1 MMNGYYNYNDGG
13 LNEARGRISQMSV
26 EELKKLMNSDEEVT
40 KLVLSLSETQQMNTI
55 KESLKDT
62 IKRLAL
68 SNLDKEPILIHEK
81 QKLAQLHDELRKIRE
96 KYDSIRGK
104 YDDQTGETNP
114 DMIYVL
120 LQTAAS
126 DLERA
131 TEQTAEDFF
140 YGEKTEE
147 EVTDFERRF
156 IEDRKRAHELK
167 ITAEK
172 FHELMQMSQATSYLS
187 SNQYMRTSGY

>member
-13 LNEARGRISQMSV
+13 LNEARSRINQMSF
-26 EELKKLMNSDEEVT
+26 EDLKRLMNSDDEVT
-40 KLVLSLSETQQMNTI
+40 KFVRSLSEPQQIETI
-55 KESLKDT
+55 KESLKEN

-68 SNLDKEPILIHEK
+68 CNLEHEPILIHEK
-81 QKLAQLHDELRKIRE
+81 QKLAQLHDELRKIKE
-96 KYDSIRGK
+96 KYDSIRGD

-114 DMIYVL
+114 DMIYAL

-126 DLERA
+126 ELERK
-131 TEQTAEDFF
+131 TEETAEDFF

-172 FHELMQMSQATSYLS
+172 FHELMQMSQSTSYLY
-187 SNQYMRTSGY
+187 SNQHMRTGGY

>member
-1 MMNGYYNYNDGG
+1 MMNGYYNNNDGG
-13 LNEARGRISQMSV
+13 INEARTRINQMSL

-40 KLVLSLSETQQMNTI
+40 NFVRGLSEIQQIETI
-55 KESLKDT
+55 KESLKEN
-62 IKRLAL
+62 IRRLAL
-68 SNLDKEPILIHEK
+68 CNLEKQPTLTNEK
-81 QKLAQLHDELRKIRE
+81 QKLAQLHNEIRKMKD
-96 KYDSIRGK
+96 KYDSIRGE
-104 YDDQTGETNP
+104 YDDQTGETSP
-114 DMIYVL
+114 DVIYVL

-126 DLERA
+126 DLERE

-167 ITAEK
+167 IRAEK
-172 FHELMQMSQATSYLS
+172 FNELMKMSQSTSYLY
-187 SNQYMRTSGY
+187 SNQNMRTGGY